1 MKVMTFNIWNYT
13 RPWKERRELIAGLI
27 KHHKPDAVALQE
39 TRHDFR
45 YERGKGQGE
54 QLAEMTG
61 YHATVAVGQ
70 VYLPILRV
78 DEAVTILTLQPPKRS
93 FQRELAR
100 LPRERDDENQRVC
113 VGVLLNVNGR
123 DVHVFDTHFSLSSPA
138 RMSNALEISR
148 FIKDESE
155 DSPAVLMGDLNA
167 EPNAD
172 AIRFLHGAFSYAGE
186 TGDFFDCWTAAHP
199 NDEGFTYA
207 SFEPV
212 RRIDYVF
219 ARNLPASGIKAEIIG
234 TESRNGVY
242 PSDHLAI
249 VVDLPL

>member
-27 KHHKPDAVALQE
+27 EQYRPHAVALQE

-54 QLAEMTG
+54 QLAELTG
-61 YHATVAVGQ
+61 YHATAAVGQ

-78 DEAVTILTLQPPKRS
+78 DEAVTILTLEPPKRRVE
-93 FQRELAR
+93 RELAR
-100 LPRERDDENQRVC
+100 LPRERADENRRVC
-113 VGVLLNVNGR
+113 VGVLLKVDAR
-123 DVHVFDTHFSLSSPA
+123 DVYVFDTHFSLSSRA
-138 RMSNALEISR
+138 RMLNAVEISR
-148 FIKDESE
+148 FIRDVSE
-155 DSPAVLMGDLNA
+155 GSPAVVMGDLNA
-167 EPNAD
+167 EPDAD
-172 AIRFLHGAFSYAGE
+172 PIRFLSGAFSYAGE
-186 TGDFFDCWTAAHP
+186 TGDFFDCWTVARP

-219 ARNLPASGIKAEIIG
+219 ARNFPATGITAEIIG
-234 TESRNGVY
+234 SESKDGVY
-242 PSDHLAI
+242 PSDHLGI